1 MKLISVSNNSR
12 RPKVW
17 SGGARRDRTAD
28 LLHAMQALSQLSY
41 GPTMLEA
48 EFYAD
53 VKSSPSV
60 FCMRD
65 TRATQTK
72 SPDRSQGFV
81 L

>member
-1 MKLISVSNNSR
+1 
-12 RPKVW
+12 
-17 SGGARRDRTAD
+17 
-28 LLHAMQALSQLSY
+28 MQALSQLSY
-41 GPTMLEA
+41 GPTMLDA

-65 TRATQTK
+65 TCATQTK

>member
-1 MKLISVSNNSR
+1 
-12 RPKVW
+12 
-17 SGGARRDRTAD
+17 
-28 LLHAMQALSQLSY
+28 
-41 GPTMLEA
+41 MLEA

-60 FCMRD
+60 FCMHD
-65 TRATQTK
+65 TDAMQTK